1 MHLQVWRKVTE
12 AWREGYT
19 LKPWSRN
26 PMERLYHD
34 YFYFHFYNLPTPKH
48 RNGCYICY
56 QVEGTKNHSRMP
68 LLRGVFENQFFSKKR
83 RHTELC
89 FLSWFRTEKA
99 SLDMLLSSGEKYR
112 VTWYI
117 SWSPCFACVDEVVKF
132 LREHKN
138 VELIIFAARL
148 YHSDILQ
155 YRQGL
160 RKLHDAGVHVAIMSY
175 YEFKHCLNDFVFHQG
190 RSFCPWND
198 LNKNSKNLSN
208 TLEDILQDQE
218 D

>member
-68 LLRGVFENQFFSKKR
+68 LLRGVFENQ
-83 RHTELC
+83 
-89 FLSWFRTEKA
+89 
-99 SLDMLLSSGEKYR
+99 
-112 VTWYI
+112 
-117 SWSPCFACVDEVVKF
+117 
-132 LREHKN
+132 
-138 VELIIFAARL
+138 
-148 YHSDILQ
+148 
-155 YRQGL
+155 GL

-208 TLEDILQDQE
+208 TLEDILRNQE

>member
-56 QVEGTKNHSRMP
+56 QVEGTKKHSRMP
-68 LLRGVFENQFFSKKR
+68 LLRGVFENQ
-83 RHTELC
+83 E
-89 FLSWFRTEKA
+89 
-99 SLDMLLSSGEKYR
+99 SLDMMLSPGEKYR

-117 SWSPCFACVDEVVKF
+117 SWSPCFACVDEVIKF
-132 LREHKN
+132 LREHTN

-208 TLEDILQDQE
+208 TLEDILRNQE